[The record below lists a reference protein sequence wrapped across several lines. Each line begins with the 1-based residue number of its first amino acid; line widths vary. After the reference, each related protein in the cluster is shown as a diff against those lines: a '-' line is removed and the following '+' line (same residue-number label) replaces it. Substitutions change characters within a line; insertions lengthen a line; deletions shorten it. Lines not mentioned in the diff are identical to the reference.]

1 MPISSGIE
9 RALQVIYYVA
19 SPNRGRKSDFGVSEI
34 ARGLDLSKT
43 VVHRILTTLVTVDFL
58 AVDPETRRY
67 RLGPGAVIVGHAAL
81 EQINPYRVAR
91 PYMEKLGEATGETIT
106 LSIRR
111 GGQRVYI
118 DQIISEHEVRMS
130 VQVGDA
136 SPLHAG
142 SPAKAILA
150 AVPQAEAQE
159 YLNQQDSFVRFTP
172 QTIVDRLTLEA
183 DLVKIRRVG
192 YAVSYGE
199 RQADAFSVAAPILQA
214 GGSVFGAISVCGP
227 AQRFDDQRGVRYG
240 RILREAAE
248 QVSRELG
255 YQGDWF
261 AAGG

>member
-19 SPNRGRKSDFGVSEI
+19 GPRPGRKSDLGVSEI

-43 VVHRILTTLVTVDFL
+43 VVHRILTTLMAADFL

-67 RLGPGAVIVGHAAL
+67 RLGPGAMIVGHAAL
-81 EQINPYRVAR
+81 DQINPYRVAR
-91 PYMEKLGEATGETIT
+91 PYMEKLAHETGETTT

-118 DQIISEHEVRMS
+118 DQIISEREVRMS

-142 SPAKAILA
+142 SPAKAILSA
-150 AVPQAEAQE
+150 MPEAEAKE
-159 YLNQQDSFVRFTP
+159 YLDQHKTLARFTP
-172 QTIVDRLTLEA
+172 QTIVDRSALESDLT
-183 DLVKIRRVG
+183 KIRRLG

-214 GGSVFGAISVCGP
+214 GGIVFGAISACGP
-227 AQRFDDQRGVRYG
+227 VQRFDDERGRQYG
-240 RILREAAE
+240 PMVREAAE
-248 QVSRELG
+248 QVSRDLG

-261 AAGG
+261 ASEK

>member
-19 SPNRGRKSDFGVSEI
+19 DPHRGRKSDFGVSEI

-43 VVHRILTTLVTVDFL
+43 VVHRILTTLVAVDFL
-58 AVDPETRRY
+58 VVDPETRRY

-91 PYMEKLGEATGETIT
+91 PYLEKIAEATGETTT

-111 GGQRVYI
+111 AGQRVYI
-118 DQIISEHEVRMS
+118 DQILSEREVRMS

-150 AVPQAEAQE
+150 AIPKGEADE
-159 YLNQQDSFVRFTP
+159 YLDHQDALVRFTP
-172 QTIVDRLTLEA
+172 QTIVDRVTLEA
-183 DLVKIRRVG
+183 DLETIRRLG

-227 AQRFDDQRGVRYG
+227 AQRFDDERGRQYG
-240 RILREAAE
+240 GMLREAAE

-261 AAGG
+261 AAEA